1 LHPHKFTKPN
11 KMKTIKTGWIGLG
24 TMGTPMCS
32 QLIKAQYSV
41 TVYNRSKDK
50 EQAVIAMGAAVAS
63 TPAQVMEES
72 NIIFI
77 MVSDDDAIN
86 EIFGGDNGLL
96 AAKVTGRII
105 INMSSVSPGI
115 SKKYA
120 ELCKQAGNRYLD
132 APVSGSLKQAQEAQ
146 LVIMVGGEADIFTIA
161 KPLLECLGKLVMHI
175 GDTGAG
181 NTAKLAIN
189 TLLGIQAQGLAEA
202 VAFAQHNGISS
213 SNLLTLINNSA
224 LASPFV
230 KIKGDAIIANN
241 FTPAFALKHIV
252 KDLGLAANEGM
263 TSPLGSMAYNTY
275 KEASEQL
282 ADEDIIAIYKQF
294 I

>member
-1 LHPHKFTKPN
+1 
-11 KMKTIKTGWIGLG
+11 MQTIKTGWIGLG
-24 TMGTPMCS
+24 TMGNPMCS
-32 QLIKAQYSV
+32 QLIKAGYPV
-41 TVYNRSKDK
+41 TIYNRSKDK
-50 EQAVIAMGAAVAS
+50 EDALKALGAS
-63 TPAQVMEES
+63 TALTPALVMEES

-77 MVSDDDAIN
+77 MVSDDAATN
-86 EIFGGDNGLL
+86 EIFGGDDGLL

-115 SKKYA
+115 SKKYS
-120 ELCKQAGNRYLD
+120 ELCKQSGNRYLD
-132 APVSGSLKQAQEAQ
+132 APVSGSLKQALEAQ
-146 LVIMVGGEADIFTIA
+146 LVIMVGGEAEIFTIA
-161 KPLLECLGKLVMHI
+161 KPLLECLGKLVMHL
-175 GDTGAG
+175 GETGAG

-202 VAFAQHNGISS
+202 VAFANTNGIESTD
-213 SNLLTLINNSA
+213 LLTLINNSA

-252 KDLGLAANEGM
+252 KDLGLATDEGM
-263 TSPLGSMAYNTY
+263 TTPLGITAYNSY
-275 KEASEQL
+275 KEASAQFAE
-282 ADEDIIAIYKQF
+282 EDIIAIYKQF

>member
-1 LHPHKFTKPN
+1 
-11 KMKTIKTGWIGLG
+11 MKTIKTGWIGLG
-24 TMGTPMCS
+24 TMGTPMCG
-32 QLIKAQYSV
+32 QLIKAEYPV
-41 TVYNRSKDK
+41 TAYNRSKDK

-86 EIFGGDNGLL
+86 EIFGGDNGLI

-132 APVSGSLKQAQEAQ
+132 APVSGSLKQALEAQ
-146 LVIMVGGEADIFTIA
+146 LVIMVGGEADIFAIA

-175 GDTGAG
+175 GETGAG

-202 VAFAQHNGISS
+202 VAFAEHNGISS
-213 SNLLTLINNSA
+213 TNLLTLINNSA

-241 FTPAFALKHIV
+241 FTPAFALKHII
-252 KDLGLAANEGM
+252 KDLSLAADEGM
-263 TSPLGSMAYNTY
+263 ASPLGTTAYNSY
-275 KEASEQL
+275 KEASAEL
-282 ADEDIIAIYKQF
+282 AEEDIIAIYKQF

>member
-1 LHPHKFTKPN
+1 
-11 KMKTIKTGWIGLG
+11 MKTIKTGWIGLG

-32 QLIKAQYSV
+32 QLIKAEYPV
-41 TVYNRSKDK
+41 TAYNRSKDK
-50 EQAVIAMGAAVAS
+50 EQAVVAMGATIAS
-63 TPAQVMEES
+63 TPAQVMVES

-96 AAKVTGRII
+96 ATKVTGRIV

-120 ELCKQAGNRYLD
+120 EFCKQLGNRYLD
-132 APVSGSLKQAQEAQ
+132 APVSGSLKQALEAQ

-175 GDTGAG
+175 GETGAG

-202 VAFAQHNGISS
+202 VAFAEHNGISS
-213 SNLLTLINNSA
+213 TNLLTLINNSA
-224 LASPFV
+224 LASPFI

-241 FTPAFALKHIV
+241 FNPAFALKHIV

-263 TSPLGSMAYNTY
+263 ASPLGSTAYNTY
-275 KEASEQL
+275 KEASAQL
-282 ADEDIIAIYKQF
+282 AEEDIIAIYKQF
-294 I
+294 N

>member
-1 LHPHKFTKPN
+1 
-11 KMKTIKTGWIGLG
+11 MQTIKTGWIGLG
-24 TMGTPMCS
+24 TMGSPMCT
-32 QLIKAQYSV
+32 QLIKAGYPV
-41 TVYNRSKDK
+41 TIYNRSKEK
-50 EQAVIAMGAAVAS
+50 EEALKALGAS
-63 TPAQVMEES
+63 TALTPALVMEES

-77 MVSDDDAIN
+77 MVSDDAAIN
-86 EIFGGDNGLL
+86 EIFGGDDGLL

-132 APVSGSLKQAQEAQ
+132 APVSGSLKQALDAQ
-146 LVIMVGGEADIFTIA
+146 LVIMVGGEASIFSIA
-161 KPLLECLGKLVMHI
+161 KPLLEYLGKLVMHI

-202 VAFAQHNGISS
+202 VAFAKNNGIETTD
-213 SNLLTLINNSA
+213 LLTLINNSA
-224 LASPFV
+224 LASPFL
-230 KIKGDAIIANN
+230 KIKGDAIIADN

-252 KDLGLAANEGM
+252 KDLGLAADEGM
-263 TSPLGSMAYNTY
+263 ASPLGITAYNSY
-275 KEASEQL
+275 KEASAQFAE
-282 ADEDIIAIYKQF
+282 EDIIAIYKQF

>member
-1 LHPHKFTKPN
+1 
-11 KMKTIKTGWIGLG
+11 MQTIKTGWIGLG
-24 TMGTPMCS
+24 TMGSPMCS
-32 QLIKAQYSV
+32 QLIKAGYPV
-41 TVYNRSKDK
+41 TIYNRSKDK
-50 EQAVIAMGAAVAS
+50 EDALKALGAS
-63 TPAQVMEES
+63 TALTPALVMEES

-77 MVSDDDAIN
+77 MVSDDAATN
-86 EIFGGDNGLL
+86 EIFGGDDGLL

-115 SKKYA
+115 SKKYSK
-120 ELCKQAGNRYLD
+120 LCKQSGNRYLD
-132 APVSGSLKQAQEAQ
+132 APVSGSLKQALEAQ
-146 LVIMVGGEADIFTIA
+146 LVIMVGGEAEIFTIA
-161 KPLLECLGKLVMHI
+161 KPLLECLGKLVMHL
-175 GDTGAG
+175 GETGAG

-202 VAFAQHNGISS
+202 VAFANTNGIETTD
-213 SNLLTLINNSA
+213 LLTLINNSA

-252 KDLGLAANEGM
+252 KDLGLATDEGM
-263 TSPLGSMAYNTY
+263 TTPLGITAYNSY
-275 KEASEQL
+275 KEASAQFAE
-282 ADEDIIAIYKQF
+282 EDIIAIYKQF

>member
-1 LHPHKFTKPN
+1 
-11 KMKTIKTGWIGLG
+11 MQTIKTGWIGLG
-24 TMGTPMCS
+24 TMGSPMCS
-32 QLIKAQYSV
+32 QLINAGYPI
-41 TVYNRSKDK
+41 TIYNRSKDK
-50 EQAVIAMGAAVAS
+50 EDALKALGAS
-63 TPAQVMEES
+63 TALTPALVMEES

-86 EIFGGDNGLL
+86 EIFGGDSGLL
-96 AAKVTGRII
+96 AARVTGRII
-105 INMSSVSPGI
+105 INMSSVSPVI
-115 SKKYA
+115 SKKYS
-120 ELCKQAGNRYLD
+120 ELCKQSGNRYLD
-132 APVSGSLKQAQEAQ
+132 APVSGSLKQALEAQ
-146 LVIMVGGEADIFTIA
+146 LVIMVGGEASIFNIA

-175 GDTGAG
+175 GDTGTG

-202 VAFAQHNGISS
+202 VVFAKNNGIESTD
-213 SNLLTLINNSA
+213 LLTLINDSA

-252 KDLGLAANEGM
+252 KDLGLAADEGM
-263 TSPLGSMAYNTY
+263 ATPLGITAYNSY
-275 KEASEQL
+275 KEASSQFAE
-282 ADEDIIAIYKQF
+282 EDIIAIYKQF